1 MPKMSDYPDR
11 GTLLDDD
18 IFTVAADDTYKI
30 TYGDMKAQI
39 IEGVDAGEGVGT
51 GLPSGGVAG
60 QFPRSV
66 GGSDVE
72 YVYITGPDIEDAL
85 DDLGVIT
92 GTGVDGG
99 SPDDSTL
106 TIQVRRGTA
115 SVWSSEN
122 PVLEEGEIGFDT
134 TNRVEKRGD
143 GSTAWNALTGF
154 NVDSGGITLDGADVA
169 ASLDTLSDAAKQAHQ
184 IAMLPG
190 LGADDILK
198 INGDGDAIEALD
210 PAGLTLTPETLIYF
224 DDESAPQSLTILE
237 LIELFA
243 DETGMTTV
251 VGDGALTL
259 TYKPHITDRC
269 GYKVEMISSV
279 TFNEVTDLS
288 PGAVFLVYFE
298 QDGTGSL
305 TLSTGSGVTFA
316 TGWDGSLNDGADEVT
331 AVLVRGG
338 PGGETILE
346 LGETLA

>member
-1 MPKMSDYPDR
+1 MADVDVE
-11 GTLLDDD
+11 TAD
-18 IFTVAADDTYKI
+18 TVAYATGVKGVVEKDGALGKMLLGSASEKNVGTDEGQI
-30 TYGDMKAQI
+30 PVLGAGGVLSGDVIPGGGSGNGLPAGGTPGQI
-39 IEGVDAGEGVGT
+39 IINTASGT
-51 GLPSGGVAG
+51 GAWATFTYSGSSIA
-60 QFPRSV
+60 
-66 GGSDVE
+66 
-72 YVYITGPDIEDAL
+72 TAL
-85 DDLGVIT
+85 DDL
-92 GTGVDGG
+92 
-99 SPDDSTL
+99 DD
-106 TIQVRRGTA
+106 A
-115 SVWSSEN
+115 
-122 PVLEEGEIGFDT
+122 D
-134 TNRVEKRGD
+134 K
-143 GSTAWNALTGF
+143 NAHM
-154 NVDSGGITLDGADVA
+154 V
-169 ASLDTLSDAAKQAHQ
+169 
-184 IAMLPG
+184 AMLPDI
-190 LGADDILK
+190 GANAILQM
-198 INGDGDAIEALD
+198 NSDADAIQELD

-288 PGAVFLVYFE
+288 PGAVFLVYFV
-298 QDGTGSL
+298 QDDTGSL

-316 TGWDGSLNDGADEVT
+316 TGWDGSLNDGADEIT